1 MAAKM
6 IPLSKIKDNPWRDK
20 KRNPINPEQV
30 ERLAESIETTDEF
43 WEGVYG
49 REVEGGYVE
58 LAFGHHRLD
67 AARAAGLK
75 EIPITLRK
83 LSDGDMLMRMA
94 RENMRGELP
103 VMLEAVS
110 AAVKAYGEGKVVLTQ
125 LDPSTRKDAIR
136 YAPSFVS
143 GKEPA
148 TPGVARPYTAS
159 TLARF
164 LGSVYFKKSSG
175 LAQNSVVASLAILEA
190 EEMKIAGFSIASLRR
205 EERAVAKPENP
216 EYNKQEDEVPVK
228 QKVAE
233 YKPAKEIIK
242 LLSDVKKNYKTEQ
255 ERRGKSAEEQAKIR
269 QQQLEL
275 QEKTKAEEKKAEE
288 DRKALLK
295 KMADAQREENDR
307 KADALKKQLKENDE
321 RAKQKEVL
329 NKLRAKELEEK
340 LEQKR
345 LWEAQQRQQD
355 LYQPLRRDV
364 ENFISR
370 YEMKIT
376 ERNPEREEVK
386 ALNRTLTGG
395 IRLKPEDR
403 ARAQRAVRDY
413 ANWLYDW
420 VLPQLA
426 PELKAEQK
434 RKAEA
439 QKATQPKSKGKSGA

>member
-1 MAAKM
+1 
-6 IPLSKIKDNPWRDK
+6 
-20 KRNPINPEQV
+20 
-30 ERLAESIETTDEF
+30 
-43 WEGVYG
+43 
-49 REVEGGYVE
+49 
-58 LAFGHHRLD
+58 
-67 AARAAGLK
+67 
-75 EIPITLRK
+75 
-83 LSDGDMLMRMA
+83 
-94 RENMRGELP
+94 
-103 VMLEAVS
+103 
-110 AAVKAYGEGKVVLTQ
+110 
-125 LDPSTRKDAIR
+125 
-136 YAPSFVS
+136 
-143 GKEPA
+143 
-148 TPGVARPYTAS
+148 
-159 TLARF
+159 
-164 LGSVYFKKSSG
+164 
-175 LAQNSVVASLAILEA
+175 
-190 EEMKIAGFSIASLRR
+190 
-205 EERAVAKPENP
+205 
-216 EYNKQEDEVPVK
+216 
-228 QKVAE
+228 
-233 YKPAKEIIK
+233 
-242 LLSDVKKNYKTEQ
+242 
-255 ERRGKSAEEQAKIR
+255 
-269 QQQLEL
+269 
-275 QEKTKAEEKKAEE
+275 
-288 DRKALLK
+288 
-295 KMADAQREENDR
+295 MADAQREENDR

-364 ENFISR
+364 ENFIGR

-386 ALNRTLTGG
+386 ALNRALTGG